1 MEIYRLEDIMRFLIK
16 AEENE
21 FKNIKEILYFAN
33 NAIMDPFRK
42 RCIIITSLRACDLYE
57 IGCELEKFIFDDD
70 AYQLS
75 EIESIQRAQGKFIP
89 VIYQIF
95 PCERVFINGIARFDV
110 VLN

>member
-1 MEIYRLEDIMRFLIK
+1 MELYRLEDLIRFLLK

-21 FKNIKEILYFAN
+21 FKNVTQILYFVN
-33 NAIMDPFRK
+33 NAVMDPFRK
-42 RCIIITSLRACDLYE
+42 RCIILDGLRACDLYE
-57 IGCELEKFIFDDD
+57 IGANVDKFIFDDD

-89 VIYQIF
+89 VIFQVF